1 MHRNDNPTLVL
12 SMNQLSKKQ
21 ALELERISST
31 WGNPAREFDRKVTHL
46 AQLLSCSEEDAT
58 HIILHEL

>member
-1 MHRNDNPTLVL
+1 MHRNDSPTLVL

-21 ALELERISST
+21 SLELERIPST

-46 AQLLSCSEEDAT
+46 SQLLNCSEEEAT